1 MALTSDFNPNSPVPF
16 SRMRYL
22 LQESGG
28 GLQAGVV
35 GATDLKVVQRGAGAN
50 MSVDV
55 GTGGGWVAITTGTRN
70 GLAHC
75 FNDATANVTITA
87 AHATLPRLDQIYLRY
102 NDSSIPT
109 GSGDVPTLAVA
120 TGTATSGATL
130 DNRTGAASLPADS
143 LRLADVIVAAADTSI
158 TTSEIRDRRP
168 WARGAYNRIIVTG
181 TDYTTTSTTVALA
194 DSNNLQPRIECS
206 GNPLRFKLEGQYGH
220 SVNGATGFLG
230 FWLDGAAVDSF
241 TPGAGFNLGVLTSPS
256 TGATNRLSIEQE
268 IMPSAGSHL
277 LGVVFANG
285 PTAGTFTLYRQSG
298 RPLIFT
304 VEEIVRP
311 NASNT

>member
-1 MALTSDFNPNSPVPF
+1 MTLTADFNPNISVPF

-75 FNDATANVTITA
+75 FNDATANVVVTA
-87 AHATLPRLDQIYLRY
+87 SNATNPRIDQIYLRY

-120 TGTATSGATL
+120 TGTATVGATL
-130 DNRTGAASLPADS
+130 DNRTGAVALPADS
-143 LRLADVIVAAADTSI
+143 LRLADVLVPANSTSVV
-158 TTSEIRDRRP
+158 TANIRDRRP
-168 WARGAYNRIIVTG
+168 WARGAYNRIIRTSG
-181 TDYTTTSTTVALA
+181 TYTTTVATVGLI
-194 DSNNLQPRIECS
+194 DGTNVQPRIECS
-206 GNPLRFKLEGQYGH
+206 GGPLRLKAEGAMLH
-220 SVNGATGFLG
+220 SASSAFGFLG
-230 FWLDGAAVDSF
+230 FWLDGAAIDGLV
-241 TPGAGFNLGVLTSPS
+241 PS
-256 TGATNRLSIEQE
+256 TNLYQISLPSNGASYRFTVEQE
-268 IMPSAGSHL
+268 IIPSAGSHL
-277 LGVVFANG
+277 LGPVFSNG
-285 PTAGTFTLYRQSG
+285 PVAGTLTVSSGAAAPLFFT
-298 RPLIFT
+298 I
-304 VEEIVRP
+304 EEIVRQ
-311 NASNT
+311 NTSNT